1 MHCNKYVCG
10 AFLRSPA
17 DFAAIHVAVRSAPI
31 YDGAVGPV
39 LTIKKYPNRRLYDT
53 EGSKYITMEELA
65 ERVRAGRDVRVLD
78 AKSDEDLTQ
87 PTLVQ
92 LLTEGGRAHLLPVPL
107 LMQLV
112 RMNDDSLAEFYTR
125 YMTWALDLYFA
136 MKQRAGSSI
145 NPFAQVPFDMG
156 GALARLFLGNGAA
169 PQTPL
174 PPAPPIEATHHENG
188 DVAGSAKRAGA
199 YGEIAELRKE
209 LAELKQSLRRKKK
222 A

>member
-1 MHCNKYVCG
+1 MPSHRRG
-10 AFLRSPA
+10 A
-17 DFAAIHVAVRSAPI
+17 AAGGAEGSAS
-31 YDGAVGPV
+31 AGPRV
-39 LTIKKYPNRRLYDT
+39 LKKYPNRRLYDT
-53 EGSKYITMEELA
+53 EASKYITMEELA

-78 AKSDEDLTQ
+78 AKTDDDLTQ

-145 NPFAQVPFDMG
+145 NPFAQMPFDMG
-156 GALARLFLGNGAA
+156 GALARLFMGSGSA
-169 PQTPL
+169 PQTPP
-174 PPAPPIEATHHENG
+174 PPAPVEHHESNG
-188 DVAGSAKRAGA
+188 D
-199 YGEIAELRKE
+199 IAELRKE

-222 A
+222 

>member
-1 MHCNKYVCG
+1 
-10 AFLRSPA
+10 
-17 DFAAIHVAVRSAPI
+17 
-31 YDGAVGPV
+31 VGPV

-65 ERVRAGRDVRVLD
+65 GRVRAGRDVRVLD

-156 GALARLFLGNGAA
+156 GTLARLFLGNGGA
-169 PQTPL
+169 PQTAFTSPQAG
-174 PPAPPIEATHHENG
+174 APPPPPVVEAQHHESNG
-188 DVAGSAKRAGA
+188 D
-199 YGEIAELRKE
+199 IAELRKE
-209 LAELKQSLRRKKK
+209 LAELKQSLRRRKK
-222 A
+222 

>member
-1 MHCNKYVCG
+1 M
-10 AFLRSPA
+10 
-17 DFAAIHVAVRSAPI
+17 
-31 YDGAVGPV
+31 GPV
-39 LTIKKYPNRRLYDT
+39 LTVKKYPNRRLYDT

-65 ERVRAGRDVRVLD
+65 DRVRSGRDVRVLD
-78 AKSDEDLTQ
+78 AKTDEDLTQ

-156 GALARLFLGNGAA
+156 GALARLFLGNNSG
-169 PQTPL
+169 
-174 PPAPPIEATHHENG
+174 APPVVETQHEGSGG
-188 DVAGSAKRAGA
+188 D
-199 YGEIAELRKE
+199 IADLRRE
-209 LAELKQSLRRKKK
+209 LAELKQSLRRKPKK
-222 A
+222 G

>member
-1 MHCNKYVCG
+1 M
-10 AFLRSPA
+10 
-17 DFAAIHVAVRSAPI
+17 
-31 YDGAVGPV
+31 GPL
-39 LTIKKYPNRRLYDT
+39 LTVKKYPNRRLYDT

-78 AKSDEDLTQ
+78 AKTDEDLTQ

-125 YMTWALDLYFA
+125 YMTWALELYFS
-136 MKQRAGSSI
+136 MKNRAGSSI

-156 GALARLFLGNGAA
+156 GALARLFLSGSQSA
-169 PQTPL
+169 PPPVTPP
-174 PPAPPIEATHHENG
+174 PPAPEAHEDSG
-188 DVAGSAKRAGA
+188 G
-199 YGEIAELRKE
+199 IAELRRE
-209 LAELKQSLRRKKK
+209 LADLKKSLQGKSKSKRG
-222 A
+222 

>member
-1 MHCNKYVCG
+1 M
-10 AFLRSPA
+10 
-17 DFAAIHVAVRSAPI
+17 RSAPI

-65 ERVRAGRDVRVLD
+65 DRVRAGRDVRVLD
-78 AKSDEDLTQ
+78 AKTDEDLTQ

-107 LMQLV
+107 MMQLV
-112 RMNDDSLAEFYTR
+112 RMNDDALAEFYTR

-156 GALARLFLGNGAA
+156 GALARLFLGNGAP
-169 PQTPL
+169 PQTPP
-174 PPAPPIEATHHENG
+174 PPAPVVEAQHHENG
-188 DVAGSAKRAGA
+188 D
-199 YGEIAELRKE
+199 IAELRKE
-209 LAELKQSLRRKKK
+209 LAELKQSLRRRKK
-222 A
+222 

>member
-1 MHCNKYVCG
+1 M
-10 AFLRSPA
+10 
-17 DFAAIHVAVRSAPI
+17 
-31 YDGAVGPV
+31 GPV
-39 LTIKKYPNRRLYDT
+39 LTVKKYPNRRLYDT

-78 AKSDEDLTQ
+78 ARTDDDLTQ

-92 LLTEGGRAHLLPVPL
+92 LLTEGDRAHLLPVPL

-125 YMTWALDLYFA
+125 YMTWALELYFS

-156 GALARLFLGNGAA
+156 GALARLFLGGSG
-169 PQTPL
+169 PQPTP
-174 PPAPPIEATHHENG
+174 PVPPSTPAPPPPAESSN
-188 DVAGSAKRAGA
+188 D
-199 YGEIAELRKE
+199 IAELRRE
-209 LAELKQSLRRKKK
+209 LAELKRSLGHGKTK
-222 A
+222 AKRG

>member
-1 MHCNKYVCG
+1 VHCNKYVRG
-10 AFLRSPA
+10 AFLRSSA
-17 DFAAIHVAVRSAPI
+17 DSSAIHVAVRSAPI

-65 ERVRAGRDVRVLD
+65 DRVRAGRDVRVLD
-78 AKSDEDLTQ
+78 AKTDDDLTQ

-112 RMNDDSLAEFYTR
+112 RMNDDALAEFYTR

-156 GALARLFLGNGAA
+156 GALARLFMGGGGNA

-174 PPAPPIEATHHENG
+174 PAPPVETHHEANG
-188 DVAGSAKRAGA
+188 D
-199 YGEIAELRKE
+199 IAELRKE

-222 A
+222 

>member
-1 MHCNKYVCG
+1 VHCNKYVCG
-10 AFLRSPA
+10 AFLRSSA
-17 DFAAIHVAVRSAPI
+17 DSAEIHVAVRSAPI

-78 AKSDEDLTQ
+78 AKTDEDLTQ

-156 GALARLFLGNGAA
+156 GAVARLFLGNGGNV
-169 PQTPL
+169 PQTPP
-174 PPAPPIEATHHENG
+174 PPAPPVEQQHEANG
-188 DVAGSAKRAGA
+188 
-199 YGEIAELRKE
+199 IAELRKE

>member
-1 MHCNKYVCG
+1 M
-10 AFLRSPA
+10 
-17 DFAAIHVAVRSAPI
+17 
-31 YDGAVGPV
+31 GPV

-53 EGSKYITMEELA
+53 EASKYITMEELA
-65 ERVRAGRDVRVLD
+65 ERVRGHRGEGGRDVRVLD

-156 GALARLFLGNGAA
+156 GALARLFLGNGA

-174 PPAPPIEATHHENG
+174 PPPPAPVVEAQQHESN
-188 DVAGSAKRAGA
+188 
-199 YGEIAELRKE
+199 GEIAELRKE
-209 LAELKQSLRRKKK
+209 LADLKQSLRRRKK
-222 A
+222 

>member
-1 MHCNKYVCG
+1 M
-10 AFLRSPA
+10 AL
-17 DFAAIHVAVRSAPI
+17 
-31 YDGAVGPV
+31 V
-39 LTIKKYPNRRLYDT
+39 LTVKKYPNRRLYDT

-125 YMTWALDLYFA
+125 YMTWALELYFS
-136 MKQRAGSSI
+136 MKQRAGSSV

-156 GALARLFLGNGAA
+156 GALARLFLGGPA
-169 PQTPL
+169 PQPTPSMPPSTPA
-174 PPAPPIEATHHENG
+174 PPAPAESSN
-188 DVAGSAKRAGA
+188 D
-199 YGEIAELRKE
+199 IAELRRE
-209 LAELKQSLRRKKK
+209 LAELKRSLGHGKTRAKRG
-222 A
+222 